1 MSVAWPTGMLCHSTL
16 TGRVVW
22 RIPGPRVG
30 RHSCQRS
37 GRSFDAGNVTSSLQ
51 SAWFCWAGR
60 RGSRRSRQI
69 LYENI
74 QDVLVDASMACKS
87 IDIFGDGS
95 WTCLRKSSGCSLA
108 VDSGRRLVLIGG
120 PANRNLSLPSNDF
133 GRAIRVGHFVRRP
146 SLQAS
151 PPRPSPTF
159 QRTSLPSFVGSKTP
173 LQFES
178 ASDIRYSLLPF
189 LGNEKNSNHNADSL
203 LTMGHPIRH
212 ISKIQPRFLC
222 QGDTPNLRRPGP
234 TPPVMGPAL
243 TGRGIPEPQSSL
255 LHAWH
260 QKPCSGVVTFGGT
273 SP

>member
-1 MSVAWPTGMLCHSTL
+1 MADWNASPQHTHRSSSLEGSRPSCWAALVPK
-16 TGRVVW
+16 VW
-22 RIPGPRVG
+22 EELRCRECDEFTAKRLILL
-30 RHSCQRS
+30 
-37 GRSFDAGNVTSSLQ
+37 GRSEGKQKKSSD
-51 SAWFCWAGR
+51 
-60 RGSRRSRQI
+60 I
-69 LYENI
+69 LHENI

-133 GRAIRVGHFVRRP
+133 GRAIRVGHFVHRP
-146 SLQAS
+146 SLQAC

-159 QRTSLPSFVGSKTP
+159 QRTSLPSFGGFKTP
-173 LQFES
+173 SQFES

-212 ISKIQPRFLC
+212 ISRIQPRFLC

-255 LHAWH
+255 IRAWH
-260 QKPCSGVVTFGGT
+260 QKPCSGVVTLGGT
-273 SP
+273 PP